1 MALARVFLVHVISAD
16 PAVRAACRQALREL
30 GYATAAFAEARDF
43 IAAGLAHRPDCLV
56 IDEGLPDGAAP
67 ALQRFAQDAERRIPV
82 VCIAAHATA
91 ALAVRAMKAGAV
103 DYLCLPVV
111 SEDLAQAIATAVD
124 VGRRWRDED
133 SRRSRARALVAR
145 LTPREQS
152 VFALV
157 LDGMLNKQIAC
168 CLGSS
173 EATVKVHRSRLMRKL
188 EVRSLVELLQ
198 LGHELG
204 RAPHDARFLATG
216 YHDRPRASL
225 HERHRAAE
233 SALAPAGDAAGA
245 WRQSA

>member
-1 MALARVFLVHVISAD
+1 
-16 PAVRAACRQALREL
+16 
-30 GYATAAFAEARDF
+30 
-43 IAAGLAHRPDCLV
+43 V
-56 IDEGLPDGAAP
+56 IDEGLPDGAATE
-67 ALQRFAQDAERRIPV
+67 LQRFAQDAERRIPV
-82 VCIAAHATA
+82 VCIAAQATA

-111 SEDLAQAIATAVD
+111 TEDLAQAIATAVD
-124 VGRRWRDED
+124 VGRRWREED

-188 EVRSLVELLQ
+188 EVRSLVELIR
-198 LGHELG
+198 LGQELEG
-204 RAPHDARFLATG
+204 PAVPAGLVASGVTPQTPSPKLTP
-216 YHDRPRASL
+216 PRAGTRL
-225 HERHRAAE
+225 APRAAKHE
-233 SALAPAGDAAGA
+233 A
-245 WRQSA
+245 WRETA